1 MQLELLKSKIHRAT
15 VTDANLNYEGSITIA
30 RDLMDAANILPYEKV
45 GVLDVNNG
53 SRLDT
58 YVIEGKAGSGVIC
71 LNGAAARL
79 VQPGDLVIIVTYAS
93 IQKKPRTGN
102 RPLAASTGKTKSS
115 KKFRFAVYRSR
126 NTIFF
131 QKKCSQSILRPYKCC
146 ILSENKNRGHQCQ
159 KTSSCQPLSL

>member
-30 RDLMDAANILPYEKV
+30 RDLMDAAHILPFEKV

-58 YVIEGKAGSGVIC
+58 YVIEGPKKSGMIC

-79 VQPGDLVIIVTYAS
+79 VQPGDLVIIVTYAKMS
-93 IQKKPRTGN
+93 EEEAKSWKPIIVHVN
-102 RPLAASTGKTKSS
+102 
-115 KKFRFAVYRSR
+115 
-126 NTIFF
+126 
-131 QKKCSQSILRPYKCC
+131 
-146 ILSENKNRGHQCQ
+146 EKNEI
-159 KTSSCQPLSL
+159 K